1 MFFENDNFQTRKMK
15 KIIYGTFIFTI
26 LIAGILACKKS
37 FLESDPQTGVMFD
50 ENFFKDKKDFDA
62 FIFGA
67 YAEIQGAGS
76 FFNLGIQQWIVDGG
90 IMMQDIRQGNEQP
103 YDLNNYVTPT
113 SSVANAW
120 QTCYKTIGRANLLL
134 SKIQTSPGSL
144 TDAEKKS
151 LAGEAK
157 FLRGFA
163 FFSLAQ
169 RYGDAV
175 VYLDPYDVADQ
186 ASLSLAR
193 SPEVQVWDQVIL
205 DLKEAAA
212 TLPVSWDAANTGR
225 STKGAA
231 IAYLANAY
239 MYTKDWAN
247 AKQSSQDLIALGK
260 YSLLPDMRNL
270 FSYLYENTAESIFE
284 IQYRFVPGAQ
294 IAWSGQPNYGN
305 FLNWF
310 TGPLGAGAPYAIFG
324 GQGTYPTA
332 RKLADSFDP
341 NDKRRK
347 ELIKVP
353 GESYAGET
361 MAGHTYNIP
370 LNITQKNS
378 AFNTKWW
385 VGASNQAGI
394 EEWFWYQNIIVMRY
408 AEVLLNYSEIL
419 FESGD
424 VAGAYANLNLVRAR
438 AGVPARAEQSNRDTY
453 FTQLMQERRWELF
466 WEPNLWFHYTRTG
479 RAAKFLLDEYGLVM
493 NSKFNKFPIPQGDI
507 DLNPKLIQNTGY

>member
-1 MFFENDNFQTRKMK
+1 MK
-15 KIIYGTFIFTI
+15 KIIYSTLIFTI
-26 LIAGILACKKS
+26 LISGMWACKKS
-37 FLESDPQTGVMFD
+37 FLESDPQTGVKFD
-50 ENFFKDKKDFDA
+50 ANFFKDRKDFDG
-62 FIFGA
+62 FMFGG

-90 IMMQDIRQGNEQP
+90 AMMQDIRDRSEQP
-103 YDLNNYVTPT
+103 YNLLSYATPT
-113 SSVANAW
+113 STVSSAW

-134 SKIQTSPGSL
+134 SKVQTSPGSL
-144 TDAEKKS
+144 TDPEKN
-151 LAGEAK
+151 LLTGEAK

-163 FFSLAQ
+163 FYSLAQ

-175 VYLDPYDVADQ
+175 IYLTPYDVADQ
-186 ASLSLAR
+186 AALSLAR
-193 SPEVQVWDQVIL
+193 SPEAQVWAQVIL
-205 DLKEAAA
+205 DLKDAAA
-212 TLPVSWDAANTGR
+212 ILPLNWDAGNTGR
-225 STKGAA
+225 ATKGAA
-231 IAYLANAY
+231 LAYLANAY
-239 MYTKDWAN
+239 MYIKDWPN
-247 AKQSSQDLIALGK
+247 AKKASQDLIALGK
-260 YSLLPDMRNL
+260 YSLLPNMRNL
-270 FSYLYENTAESIFE
+270 FSHLTENTAESIFE
-284 IQYRFVPGAQ
+284 IQYKFVPGSK

-361 MAGHTYNIP
+361 MAGQTYNIP

-378 AFNTKWW
+378 AFNAKWW
-385 VGASNQAGI
+385 TGAANQAGI
-394 EEWFWYQNIIVMRY
+394 EEWFWNQNIIVMRY
-408 AEVLLNYSEIL
+408 AEFLLNYSEIL

-424 VAGAYANLNLVRAR
+424 VAGAYSNLNLVRAR
-438 AGVPARAEQSNRDTY
+438 AGLANLVAQANKEIFLTD
-453 FTQLMQERRWELF
+453 LMKERRWELF
-466 WEPNLWFHYTRTG
+466 WEPNIWYHYTRTG

-493 NSKFNKFPIPQGDI
+493 NPKFNKFPIPQGDI